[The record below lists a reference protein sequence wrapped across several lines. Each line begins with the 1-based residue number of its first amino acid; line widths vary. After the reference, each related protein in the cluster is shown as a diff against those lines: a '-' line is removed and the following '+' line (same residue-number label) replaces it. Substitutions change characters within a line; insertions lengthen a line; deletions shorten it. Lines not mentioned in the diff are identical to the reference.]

1 MTFRCARI
9 MLSGKLVR
17 VQNNTEEYDFAY
29 NSLAERHPIM
39 KTWPK
44 DHNFFL
50 AKLKIANIAVLDW
63 FGGPHYV
70 PIDEYYRT
78 NPYDEISTGND
89 LFNSDEVKEI
99 KFSDD
104 IDNRR
109 YVSMMG

>member
-1 MTFRCARI
+1 

-17 VQNNTEEYDFAY
+17 VQNGTEEYDFAY

-39 KTWPK
+39 KTWPQ

-50 AKLKIANIAVLDW
+50 AKLKIASVAVLDW

-70 PIDEYYRT
+70 PIDEYYKT
-78 NPYDEISTGND
+78 SPYDEVSKGNE
-89 LFNSDEVKEI
+89 LFDSEEIKEI
-99 KFSDD
+99 KFGDD
-104 IDNRR
+104 VDDRR

>member
-1 MTFRCARI
+1 

-17 VQNNTEEYDFAY
+17 VQNGTEEYDFAY

-39 KTWPK
+39 KTWPQ

-50 AKLKIANIAVLDW
+50 AKLKIASVAVLDW

-70 PIDEYYRT
+70 SIDEYYKT
-78 NPYDEISTGND
+78 SPYDEVSKGNE
-89 LFNSDEVKEI
+89 LFDSEEIKEI
-99 KFSDD
+99 KFGDD
-104 IDNRR
+104 VDDRR